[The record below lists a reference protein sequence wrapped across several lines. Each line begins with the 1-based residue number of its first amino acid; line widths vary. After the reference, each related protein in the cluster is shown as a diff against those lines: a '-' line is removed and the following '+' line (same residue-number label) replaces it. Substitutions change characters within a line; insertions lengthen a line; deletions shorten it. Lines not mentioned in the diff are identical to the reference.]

1 MGNNYF
7 KFKQFTVYQER
18 SSFKV
23 GTDGVLLGA
32 FADVKG
38 KKRILDVGTG
48 TGLIALML
56 AQRCDAEI
64 VAIEPDEESFEQAS
78 ENVLKSEWAERI
90 SVINCSLQ
98 DYQDSGE
105 TFGLIVSNP
114 PYFIDSLKN
123 PDPVRAKTRHNLT
136 LTHSDIL
143 TGAGRLLL
151 YDGVLQLIMPY
162 SEATVFMAEAVSYDF
177 FCSNMLKIR
186 PTPTSG
192 IRRLIL
198 TITRERKKASEQFLT
213 IESGKRH
220 DFTDEYKNLTRD
232 FYQKF

>member
-7 KFKQFTVYQER
+7 NFKQFTVNQGR
-18 SSFKV
+18 SAFKV

-32 FADVKG
+32 SADVKG

-64 VAIEPDEESFEQAS
+64 VAIEPDEESFKQAS
-78 ENVLKSEWAERI
+78 ENVLKSRWAERI
-90 SVINCSLQ
+90 RVINCSLQ

-105 TFGLIVSNP
+105 TFDLIVSNP

-123 PDPVRAKTRHNLT
+123 PDPARAKTRHNLT
-136 LTHSDIL
+136 LAHSDIL
-143 TGAGRLLL
+143 TGTSRLLRD
-151 YDGVLQLIMPY
+151 YGILQLIMPY
-162 SEATVFMAEAVSYDF
+162 TEGTVFMAEAVSYDF
-177 FCSNMLKIR
+177 FCSHILKIR

-198 TITRERKKASEQFLT
+198 TMIRERKKATEQFLT
-213 IESGKRH
+213 IETGKRH
-220 DFTDEYKNLTRD
+220 YFTEEYKNLTRD
-232 FYQKF
+232 FYLKF

>member
-7 KFKQFTVYQER
+7 NFKQFTVSQRR
-18 SSFKV
+18 SLFKV

-32 FADVKG
+32 CADVKNR
-38 KKRILDVGTG
+38 KRILDVGTG
-48 TGLIALML
+48 SGLIALML

-64 VAIEPDEESFEQAS
+64 VAIEPDKESFEQAS
-78 ENVLKSEWAERI
+78 ENVLKCRWAERI
-90 SVINCSLQ
+90 KVINCSLQ

-123 PDPVRAKTRHNLT
+123 PDPARAKARHNLT
-136 LTHSDIL
+136 LDHSDIL
-143 TGAGRLLL
+143 TGAGKLLRD
-151 YDGVLQLIMPY
+151 DGILQLIMPY
-162 SEATVFMAEAVSYDF
+162 TEGTVFMAQAVRFDF
-177 FCSNMLKIR
+177 FCSHILKIR
-186 PTPTSG
+186 STPTSG

-198 TITRERKKASEQFLT
+198 TMNREKKKASEQFLT

-220 DFTDEYKNLTRD
+220 DFTDEYINLTRD
-232 FYQKF
+232 FYLKF

>member
-7 KFKQFTVYQER
+7 NFKQFTVNQGR
-18 SSFKV
+18 SAFKV

-32 FADVKG
+32 SADVKG

-64 VAIEPDEESFEQAS
+64 VAIEPDKESFDQAS
-78 ENVLKSEWAERI
+78 ENVLKSRWAERI
-90 SVINCSLQ
+90 RLINCSLQ
-98 DYQDSGE
+98 DYQDSGD
-105 TFGLIVSNP
+105 TSGLIVSNP

-123 PDPVRAKTRHNLT
+123 PDPARAKTRHSIS

-143 TGAGRLLL
+143 QGAGRLLRI
-151 YDGVLQLIMPY
+151 DGILQLIMPY
-162 SEATVFMAEAVSYDF
+162 TEGTVFMAEAVSYDF
-177 FCSNMLKIR
+177 FCSHILKIR

-198 TITRERKKASEQFLT
+198 TMIRERKKATEQFLT
-213 IESGKRH
+213 IETGKRH
-220 DFTDEYKNLTRD
+220 YFTEEYKNLTRD
-232 FYQKF
+232 FYLMF